1 MSVTIDSEPKKNSR
15 SADFD
20 PLLPDLGDFHEDGV
34 FFKVFYRNVAWLNL
48 RAQRGL
54 ILYSK

>member
-1 MSVTIDSEPKKNSR
+1 MSVTIDSEPTKNSR

-20 PLLPDLGDFHEDGV
+20 PLLLDLGDFHEDGV

-48 RAQRGL
+48 RAQRG
-54 ILYSK
+54 